1 MNTKVFEVIK
11 AAAAERETHCLSRDP
26 QFTIKAAARRC
37 SFCNLYATFLN

>member
-11 AAAAERETHCLSRDP
+11 AAAVERETQCLSRDW
-26 QFTIKAAARRC
+26 QFTIKAAAHWC

>member
-11 AAAAERETHCLSRDP
+11 AAAVERVYHCLPGDRP
-26 QFTIKAAARRC
+26 FTIKAAARLC